1 MPPISQG
8 LCLASPG
15 YFGPFLRLHLLG
27 EATST
32 LFHHLFPLW
41 VSFPLLVNN
50 LLLGIMSGRKRGE
63 FSLSG
68 YLWRFS
74 PNLRLYHLHEA
85 GLRFALYPHVFL
97 CLTHF
102 DKRGVART
110 FGRNF
115 WRWKA
120 IEDFEIIF
128 EFREVNY
135 LFLLLDYRL

>member
-1 MPPISQG
+1 
-8 LCLASPG
+8 
-15 YFGPFLRLHLLG
+15 
-27 EATST
+27 
-32 LFHHLFPLW
+32 
-41 VSFPLLVNN
+41 
-50 LLLGIMSGRKRGE
+50 MSGRKRGE

-68 YLWRFS
+68 YLWRFP

-85 GLRFALYPHVFL
+85 GPWFALYPHVFL
-97 CLTHF
+97 CLIHF